1 MPSPVR
7 LAMAQ
12 MLVEGGRKEA
22 NLARACA
29 RIAEAAAAGAQIIVL
44 PEALDLG
51 WTHPSALTDAEP
63 VPGGAPCERLRD
75 AAARHGLFVCAG
87 STELADDKSLFEK
100 AGRARRTGF
109 QPVCLRASSPW
120 HHLSGVGLETPE
132 ETGQRHCPTFQ
143 TGSKVFNAAVLIGPD
158 GGLLQHH
165 RKLNELEI
173 GRAFYARGDRLGVA
187 GTPFGRIGM
196 MICADAFAPGQVVS
210 RTLGLMGAELIL
222 SPCAWA
228 VPVDHDN
235 ASEPYGQLWRDNHG
249 PVARDFGLW
258 IAGVSN
264 VGPITGGPWIGRR
277 CIGNS
282 LLVGPDGEPA
292 LTGPYGADAEA
303 LLLADLPLGTRA

>member
-29 RIAEAAAAGAQIIVL
+29 RIAEAAAAGAQIVVL

-51 WTHPSALTDAEP
+51 WTHPSALGGAEP
-63 VPGGAPCERLRD
+63 VAGGAPFERLRD
-75 AAARHGLFVCAG
+75 AARRHGLFVCTG
-87 STELADDKSLFEK
+87 MTELAD
-100 AGRARRTGF
+100 G
-109 QPVCLRASSPW
+109 
-120 HHLSGVGLETPE
+120 
-132 ETGQRHCPTFQ
+132 
-143 TGSKVFNAAVLIGPD
+143 KVFNAAVLIGPD
-158 GGLLQHH
+158 GGLLLRH
-165 RKLNELEI
+165 RKINELEM
-173 GRAFYARGDRLGVA
+173 GRAFYARGDGLGVA
-187 GTPFGRIGM
+187 DTPFGRIGV
-196 MICADAFAPGQVVS
+196 MICADAFAPGQVIG

-228 VPVDHDN
+228 VPGDHDN
-235 ASEPYGQLWRDNHG
+235 AREPYGALWRDNYG

-264 VGPITGGPWIGRR
+264 VGPITGGPWTGRR

-282 LLVGPDGEPA
+282 MLVGPDGEPA

-303 LLLADLPLGTRA
+303 LLLADVPLGTRVW

>member
-12 MLVEGGRKEA
+12 MLVEGGRKDA
-22 NLARACA
+22 NLARACT

-63 VPGGAPCERLRD
+63 VPGGGPFERLRD

-87 STELADDKSLFEK
+87 STELADE
-100 AGRARRTGF
+100 
-109 QPVCLRASSPW
+109 
-120 HHLSGVGLETPE
+120 
-132 ETGQRHCPTFQ
+132 
-143 TGSKVFNAAVLIGPD
+143 KVFNAAVLIGPD
-158 GGLLQHH
+158 GGLLLHH
-165 RKLNELEI
+165 RKLNELGI

-187 GTPFGRIGM
+187 ETPFGRIGV
-196 MICADAFAPGQVVS
+196 MICADAFAPGQVVG
-210 RTLGLMGAELIL
+210 RTLGLMGADLIL

-235 ASEPYGQLWRDNHG
+235 ARETYGQLWRDNYG

-303 LLLADLPLGTRA
+303 LLLADLPLGTKA